1 MLKLLKKYWDI
12 LGGTAMGLGLSFATQ
27 WQLSKMQLAY
37 TTIILILVSIGLLKV
52 IKSSFNSKG
61 LIGKMVEHQSP
72 VRAIK
77 IAQNPTQEG
86 EELGELV
93 IETMKGG
100 KKTMTKIKN
109 FFKRVWGNKFTLI
122 NITINLL
129 CVAVADYLVF
139 SEYLLRFNFFTE
151 NQIAFKI
158 GVPVLSALYLV
169 LDIFTTVS
177 KYGWENL
184 DELKAKSQKKAT
196 EKASKLSKEQKAII
210 KNQIKVV
217 ENGIAT
223 LENELNDALDIIKNF
238 EILQSLNGVITIS
251 ADKHSMYHNA
261 IGNKPILEAQISE
274 YKLQL
279 SQLKEALK

>member
-1 MLKLLKKYWDI
+1 MLKLLKRYWDI

-27 WQLSKMQLAY
+27 WQLNKMQLAC
-37 TTIILILVSIGLLKV
+37 TTIMLILVSIGLLKV
-52 IKSSFNSKG
+52 IKSSFDNKG
-61 LIGKMVEHQSP
+61 LIDKVVERQSP
-72 VRAIK
+72 VRAVIM
-77 IAQNPTQEG
+77 AQNPTQEG

-129 CVAVADYLVF
+129 CVAIADYLVF

-151 NQIAFKI
+151 NQLAFKV

-210 KNQIKVV
+210 KNQIKAV

-223 LENELNDALDIIKNF
+223 LENELNDMLNIIKNF

-251 ADKHSMYHNA
+251 SDKVMMYQNA
-261 IGNKPILEAQISE
+261 TSQKPILEAQISE

>member
-1 MLKLLKKYWDI
+1 MLKLLKRYWDI
-12 LGGTAMGLGLSFATQ
+12 FGGTAMGLGLSFATQ
-27 WQLSKMQLAY
+27 WQLNKMQLAC
-37 TTIILILVSIGLLKV
+37 TTIMLILVSIGLLKV
-52 IKSSFNSKG
+52 IKSSFDNKG
-61 LIGKMVEHQSP
+61 LIDKVVERQSP
-72 VRAIK
+72 VRAVIM
-77 IAQNPTQEG
+77 AQNPTQEG

-139 SEYLLRFNFFTE
+139 SEYLLRFAFIQE
-151 NQIAFKI
+151 NQLWFKI

-210 KNQIKVV
+210 KNQIKAV

-223 LENELNDALDIIKNF
+223 LENELNGALDVIKNF

-251 ADKHSMYHNA
+251 SDKVMMYQSA
-261 IGNKPILEAQISE
+261 TSQKPILEAQISE